1 MKKILVAVMLAA
13 LITALIVMPAAAEGD
28 VTDVVTEPVTD
39 VTTEAVTD
47 DENITEETTEA
58 ISDTV
63 TEETTTE
70 GVDGAIVPQDYLT
83 RMIEGAKNWVMENP
97 DIIGTMAAAAGVLVS
112 SILTAASSKKSR
124 KRLELKSSEMESKAI
139 LLNNNAVELVETAK
153 TTVETGRVT
162 VAEAVMRMISGVTE
176 VGRNIA
182 AELKANRMETRA
194 NSVLMVEMLKDARL
208 PEKRKDEII
217 ALYNKERSG
226 GEVEADDAAD
236 EA

>member
-13 LITALIVMPAAAEGD
+13 LIVALIVMPVAAEGD
-28 VTDVVTEPVTD
+28 VTEAATEY
-39 VTTEAVTD
+39 TTEAA
-47 DENITEETTEA
+47 TEE
-58 ISDTV
+58 V
-63 TEETTTE
+63 TEEVTE
-70 GVDGAIVPQDYLT
+70 DVTEEVTEDVDGAIVKQDYLIG
-83 RMIEGAKNWVMENP
+83 MIEAFKDWVMENP
-97 DIIGTMAAAAGVLVS
+97 DIIGTMTAAAGVLAS

-194 NSVLMVEMLKDARL
+194 NSVLMLELLKNARL

-217 ALYNKERSG
+217 AMYNKERSG
-226 GEVEADDAAD
+226 EEVEADDEAD

>member
-13 LITALIVMPAAAEGD
+13 LIAALIVMPVAAEDD
-28 VTDVVTEPVTD
+28 VTEAATEY
-39 VTTEAVTD
+39 TTEAA
-47 DENITEETTEA
+47 TEP
-58 ISDTV
+58 
-63 TEETTTE
+63 
-70 GVDGAIVPQDYLT
+70 VDGAIVQKDYLT
-83 RMIEGAKNWVMENP
+83 GMIEAFKDWVMDNP
-97 DIIGTMAAAAGVLVS
+97 DIIGTMTAAAGLLAS

-153 TTVETGRVT
+153 TTAETGRVT
-162 VAEAVMRMISGVTE
+162 VAEAVMKVLGGVKE
-176 VGRNIA
+176 VGQTIA
-182 AELKANRMETRA
+182 AELKATRMETRA

>member
-1 MKKILVAVMLAA
+1 M
-13 LITALIVMPAAAEGD
+13 
-28 VTDVVTEPVTD
+28 
-39 VTTEAVTD
+39 
-47 DENITEETTEA
+47 
-58 ISDTV
+58 
-63 TEETTTE
+63 
-70 GVDGAIVPQDYLT
+70 
-83 RMIEGAKNWVMENP
+83 
-97 DIIGTMAAAAGVLVS
+97 
-112 SILTAASSKKSR
+112 
-124 KRLELKSSEMESKAI
+124 
-139 LLNNNAVELVETAK
+139 ETAK

-162 VAEAVMRMISGVTE
+162 VADAVMRMISGVTE

-194 NSVLMVEMLKDARL
+194 NSVLMVELLKNARL

>member
-13 LITALIVMPAAAEGD
+13 LIAALIVMPVAAEDD
-28 VTDVVTEPVTD
+28 V
-39 VTTEAVTD
+39 TEAVT
-47 DENITEETTEA
+47 EYTTEA
-58 ISDTV
+58 ATEEV
-63 TEETTTE
+63 TEEVTE
-70 GVDGAIVPQDYLT
+70 DVDGAIVKQDYLT
-83 RMIEGAKNWVMENP
+83 GMIEAVKDWVMENP
-97 DIIGTMAAAAGVLVS
+97 DIIGTMTAAAGVLAS

-162 VAEAVMRMISGVTE
+162 VADAVMRMISGVTE

>member
-13 LITALIVMPAAAEGD
+13 LITALIVMPVAAEGD
-28 VTDVVTEPVTD
+28 I
-39 VTTEAVTD
+39 TEAVT
-47 DENITEETTEA
+47 EAAITEAATEYTTEA
-58 ISDTV
+58 A
-63 TEETTTE
+63 TEPM
-70 GVDGAIVPQDYLT
+70 DGAIVQKDYLT
-83 RMIEGAKNWVMENP
+83 GMIEAVKDWVMENP
-97 DIIGTMAAAAGVLVS
+97 DISGTMTAAAGVLAS

-162 VAEAVMRMISGVTE
+162 VADAVMRMITGVTE

>member
-13 LITALIVMPAAAEGD
+13 LIAALIVMPVAAEGD
-28 VTDVVTEPVTD
+28 ITEAATEYATEEVTE
-39 VTTEAVTD
+39 AA
-47 DENITEETTEA
+47 TEE
-58 ISDTV
+58 V
-63 TEETTTE
+63 TEEVTE
-70 GVDGAIVPQDYLT
+70 DVDGAIVKQDYLIG
-83 RMIEGAKNWVMENP
+83 MIEAVKDWVMENP
-97 DIIGTMAAAAGVLVS
+97 DIIGTMTAAAGVLAS

-162 VAEAVMRMISGVTE
+162 VADAVMRMISGVTE

>member
-13 LITALIVMPAAAEGD
+13 LITALIVMPVAAEGD
-28 VTDVVTEPVTD
+28 I
-39 VTTEAVTD
+39 TEAVT
-47 DENITEETTEA
+47 EAAITEAATEYTTEA
-58 ISDTV
+58 A
-63 TEETTTE
+63 TEP
-70 GVDGAIVPQDYLT
+70 VDGAIVQKDYLT
-83 RMIEGAKNWVMENP
+83 GMIEAVKDWVMENP
-97 DIIGTMAAAAGVLVS
+97 DISGTMTDAAGVLAS

-162 VAEAVMRMISGVTE
+162 VADAVMRMITGVTE

>member
-13 LITALIVMPAAAEGD
+13 LIAALIVMPVAAEGD
-28 VTDVVTEPVTD
+28 VTEAATEY
-39 VTTEAVTD
+39 TTEAA
-47 DENITEETTEA
+47 TEP
-58 ISDTV
+58 
-63 TEETTTE
+63 
-70 GVDGAIVPQDYLT
+70 VDGAIVQKDYLT
-83 RMIEGAKNWVMENP
+83 GMIETFKDWVMENP
-97 DIIGTMAAAAGVLVS
+97 DIIGAMTAAAGVLAS

-153 TTVETGRVT
+153 TTAETGRVT
-162 VAEAVMRMISGVTE
+162 VAEAVMKVLGGVKE
-176 VGRNIA
+176 VGQTIA

>member
-13 LITALIVMPAAAEGD
+13 LIAALIVMPVAAEDD
-28 VTDVVTEPVTD
+28 VT
-39 VTTEAVTD
+39 EAA
-47 DENITEETTEA
+47 TEE
-58 ISDTV
+58 V
-63 TEETTTE
+63 TEEVTE
-70 GVDGAIVPQDYLT
+70 DVDGAIVQKDYLT
-83 RMIEGAKNWVMENP
+83 GMIEAFKNWVMDNP
-97 DIIGTMAAAAGVLVS
+97 DIIGTMTAAAGVLVAAIVES
-112 SILTAASSKKSR
+112 ASSNRSRRRMERKSD
-124 KRLELKSSEMESKAI
+124 EMESKAI

-162 VAEAVMRMISGVTE
+162 VAEAVMKMITGVTE

-194 NSVLMVEMLKDARL
+194 NSVLMVELLKNARL

-217 ALYNKERSG
+217 AMYNKERSG
-226 GEVEADDAAD
+226 EEVEADDAAD

>member
-1 MKKILVAVMLAA
+1 MKKILAAVMLAA
-13 LITALIVMPAAAEGD
+13 LIAALIVMPVAAEDD
-28 VTDVVTEPVTD
+28 VTEAATEY
-39 VTTEAVTD
+39 TTEAA
-47 DENITEETTEA
+47 TEEVTE
-58 ISDTV
+58 DV
-63 TEETTTE
+63 TEEVTE
-70 GVDGAIVPQDYLT
+70 DVDGAIVQKDYLT
-83 RMIEGAKNWVMENP
+83 GMIEALRDWVMENP
-97 DIIGTMAAAAGVLVS
+97 DIIGTMTAAAGVLAS

-162 VAEAVMRMISGVTE
+162 VADAVMRMISGVTE

-194 NSVLMVEMLKDARL
+194 NSVLMVELLKNARL

-217 ALYNKERSG
+217 AMYNKERSG
-226 GEVEADDAAD
+226 EEVEADDAAD

>member
-13 LITALIVMPAAAEGD
+13 LIAALIVMPVAAEGD
-28 VTDVVTEPVTD
+28 ITEAATEYATEEVTE
-39 VTTEAVTD
+39 AA
-47 DENITEETTEA
+47 TEE
-58 ISDTV
+58 V
-63 TEETTTE
+63 TEEVTE
-70 GVDGAIVPQDYLT
+70 DVDGAIVKQDYLT
-83 RMIEGAKNWVMENP
+83 GMIEAFKDWVMDNP
-97 DIIGTMAAAAGVLVS
+97 DIIGTMTAAAGVLAS

-162 VAEAVMRMISGVTE
+162 VADAVMRMISGVTE

-194 NSVLMVEMLKDARL
+194 NSVLMVELLKNARL

-217 ALYNKERSG
+217 AMYNKERSG
-226 GEVEADDAAD
+226 EEVEADDAAD

>member
-13 LITALIVMPAAAEGD
+13 LIAALIVMPVAAEDD
-28 VTDVVTEPVTD
+28 V
-39 VTTEAVTD
+39 TEAVT
-47 DENITEETTEA
+47 EYTTEA
-58 ISDTV
+58 ATEEV
-63 TEETTTE
+63 TEEVTE
-70 GVDGAIVPQDYLT
+70 DVDGAIVKQDYLT
-83 RMIEGAKNWVMENP
+83 GMIEAVKDWVMDNP
-97 DIIGTMAAAAGVLVS
+97 DIIGTMTAAAGVLAS

-162 VAEAVMRMISGVTE
+162 VADAVMRMISGVTE

>member
-13 LITALIVMPAAAEGD
+13 LIAALIVMPVAAEDD
-28 VTDVVTEPVTD
+28 VTEAATEY
-39 VTTEAVTD
+39 TTEAA
-47 DENITEETTEA
+47 TEE
-58 ISDTV
+58 V
-63 TEETTTE
+63 TEEVTE
-70 GVDGAIVPQDYLT
+70 DVDGAIVKQDYLT
-83 RMIEGAKNWVMENP
+83 GMIEAVKDWVMENP
-97 DIIGTMAAAAGVLVS
+97 DIIGTMTAAAGVLAS

-194 NSVLMVEMLKDARL
+194 NSVLMVELLKNARL

-217 ALYNKERSG
+217 AMYNKERSG
-226 GEVEADDAAD
+226 EEVEADDEAD

>member
-1 MKKILVAVMLAA
+1 MLAA
-13 LITALIVMPAAAEGD
+13 LIAALIVMPVAAEDD
-28 VTDVVTEPVTD
+28 VT
-39 VTTEAVTD
+39 EAA
-47 DENITEETTEA
+47 TEE
-58 ISDTV
+58 V
-63 TEETTTE
+63 TEEVTE
-70 GVDGAIVPQDYLT
+70 DVTEEVTEDVDGAIVKQDYLT
-83 RMIEGAKNWVMENP
+83 GMIEAFKDWVMENP
-97 DIIGTMAAAAGVLVS
+97 DIIGTMTAAAGVL
-112 SILTAASSKKSR
+112 TAAIVESASSNRSRRRMERKSD
-124 KRLELKSSEMESKAI
+124 EMASKAI

-162 VAEAVMRMISGVTE
+162 VADAVMRMISGVTE

>member
-13 LITALIVMPAAAEGD
+13 LIAALIVMPVAAEDD
-28 VTDVVTEPVTD
+28 V
-39 VTTEAVTD
+39 TEAVT
-47 DENITEETTEA
+47 EYTTEA
-58 ISDTV
+58 ATEEV
-63 TEETTTE
+63 TEEVTE
-70 GVDGAIVPQDYLT
+70 DVDGAIVQKDYLIG
-83 RMIEGAKNWVMENP
+83 MIEAVKDWVMENP
-97 DIIGTMAAAAGVLVS
+97 DIIGTMTAAAGVLAS

-162 VAEAVMRMISGVTE
+162 VADAVMRMISGVTE

-194 NSVLMVEMLKDARL
+194 NSVLMVELLKNARL

-217 ALYNKERSG
+217 AMYNKERSG
-226 GEVEADDAAD
+226 GEVEADDEAD

>member
-13 LITALIVMPAAAEGD
+13 LIAALIVMPVAAEGD
-28 VTDVVTEPVTD
+28 I
-39 VTTEAVTD
+39 TEAVT
-47 DENITEETTEA
+47 EYTTEA
-58 ISDTV
+58 ATEEVTEDV
-63 TEETTTE
+63 TEEVTE
-70 GVDGAIVPQDYLT
+70 DVDGAIVKQDYLT
-83 RMIEGAKNWVMENP
+83 GMIEAVKDWVMDNP
-97 DIIGTMAAAAGVLVS
+97 DIIGTMTAAAGVLAS

-162 VAEAVMRMISGVTE
+162 VADAVMRMISGVTE

-217 ALYNKERSG
+217 AMYNKERSG
-226 GEVEADDAAD
+226 EEVEADDAAD

>member
-13 LITALIVMPAAAEGD
+13 LIAALIVMPIAAEGD
-28 VTDVVTEPVTD
+28 I
-39 VTTEAVTD
+39 TEAVT
-47 DENITEETTEA
+47 EYATEAATEEVTEA
-58 ISDTV
+58 A
-63 TEETTTE
+63 TEP
-70 GVDGAIVPQDYLT
+70 VDGAIVQKDYLT
-83 RMIEGAKNWVMENP
+83 GMIEALRDWAMENP
-97 DIIGTMAAAAGVLVS
+97 DIIGTMTAAAGVLAS

-162 VAEAVMRMISGVTE
+162 VADAVMRMISGVTE

>member
-28 VTDVVTEPVTD
+28 ITEAATEY
-39 VTTEAVTD
+39 TTEAA
-47 DENITEETTEA
+47 TEE
-58 ISDTV
+58 V
-63 TEETTTE
+63 TED
-70 GVDGAIVPQDYLT
+70 VDGAIVQKDYLT
-83 RMIEGAKNWVMENP
+83 GMIEAFKDWVMENP
-97 DIIGTMAAAAGVLVS
+97 DIIGTMTAAAGLLAA
-112 SILTAASSKKSR
+112 SIVENASSKKSR
-124 KRLELKSSEMESKAI
+124 RSMQKEAKEMERKAI

-162 VAEAVMRMISGVTE
+162 VAEAVMKMVSGVTE

-208 PEKRKDEII
+208 PGKRKDEII
-217 ALYNKERSG
+217 SMYNKERSG
-226 GEVEADDAAD
+226 EEVEADDAAD

>member
-1 MKKILVAVMLAA
+1 MKKIIVAVMLAA
-13 LITALIVMPAAAEGD
+13 LIAALIVMPVAAEGD
-28 VTDVVTEPVTD
+28 I
-39 VTTEAVTD
+39 TEAVT
-47 DENITEETTEA
+47 EYTTEA
-58 ISDTV
+58 ATEEVTEDV
-63 TEETTTE
+63 TEEVTE
-70 GVDGAIVPQDYLT
+70 DVDGAIVKQDYLIG
-83 RMIEGAKNWVMENP
+83 MIEAFKDWVMDNP
-97 DIIGTMAAAAGVLVS
+97 DIIGTMTAAAGVLAS

-162 VAEAVMRMISGVTE
+162 VADAVMRMISGVTE

-194 NSVLMVEMLKDARL
+194 NSVLMLELLKNARL

-217 ALYNKERSG
+217 AMYNKERSG
-226 GEVEADDAAD
+226 EEVEADDAAD

>member
-13 LITALIVMPAAAEGD
+13 LITALIVMPVAAEGD
-28 VTDVVTEPVTD
+28 I
-39 VTTEAVTD
+39 TEAVT
-47 DENITEETTEA
+47 EYTTEYTTEE
-58 ISDTV
+58 V
-63 TEETTTE
+63 TED
-70 GVDGAIVPQDYLT
+70 VDGAIVKQDYLT
-83 RMIEGAKNWVMENP
+83 GMIEAFKDWVMENP
-97 DIIGTMAAAAGVLVS
+97 DIIGTMTAAAGVL
-112 SILTAASSKKSR
+112 TAAIVESASSNRSKRRMEKEAKK
-124 KRLELKSSEMESKAI
+124 MENKAI

-162 VAEAVMRMISGVTE
+162 VAEAVMKMITGVTE

-194 NSVLMVEMLKDARL
+194 NSVLMVELLKNARL

-217 ALYNKERSG
+217 AMYNKERSG
-226 GEVEADDAAD
+226 EEVEADDAAD

>member
-13 LITALIVMPAAAEGD
+13 LIAALIVMPVAAEDD
-28 VTDVVTEPVTD
+28 VT
-39 VTTEAVTD
+39 EAA
-47 DENITEETTEA
+47 TEE
-58 ISDTV
+58 V
-63 TEETTTE
+63 TEEVTE
-70 GVDGAIVPQDYLT
+70 DVTEEVTEDVDGAIVKQDYLT
-83 RMIEGAKNWVMENP
+83 GMIEAFKDWVMENP
-97 DIIGTMAAAAGVLVS
+97 DIIGTMTAAAGVLAS

-162 VAEAVMRMISGVTE
+162 VADAVMRMISGVTE

-194 NSVLMVEMLKDARL
+194 NSVLMVEMLKNARL

>member
-13 LITALIVMPAAAEGD
+13 LITALIVMPVAAEDD
-28 VTDVVTEPVTD
+28 VTEAATEY
-39 VTTEAVTD
+39 TTEAA
-47 DENITEETTEA
+47 TEYTTEA
-58 ISDTV
+58 A
-63 TEETTTE
+63 TEP
-70 GVDGAIVPQDYLT
+70 VDGAIVQKDYLT
-83 RMIEGAKNWVMENP
+83 GMIEAFKDWVMENP
-97 DIIGTMAAAAGVLVS
+97 DIIGTMTAAAGVLAS

-162 VAEAVMRMISGVTE
+162 VADAVMRMISGVTE

-194 NSVLMVEMLKDARL
+194 NSVLMVELLKNARL

-217 ALYNKERSG
+217 AMYNKERSG
-226 GEVEADDAAD
+226 EEVEADDAAD

>member
-1 MKKILVAVMLAA
+1 MKKILAAVMLAA
-13 LITALIVMPAAAEGD
+13 LIAALIVMPVAAEGD
-28 VTDVVTEPVTD
+28 ITEAATEYATEEVTE
-39 VTTEAVTD
+39 AA
-47 DENITEETTEA
+47 TEE
-58 ISDTV
+58 V
-63 TEETTTE
+63 TEEVTE
-70 GVDGAIVPQDYLT
+70 DVDGAIVKQDYLT
-83 RMIEGAKNWVMENP
+83 GMIEAFKDWVMDNP
-97 DIIGTMAAAAGVLVS
+97 DIIGTMTAAAGVLAS

-162 VAEAVMRMISGVTE
+162 VAEAVMRMITSVTE

-194 NSVLMVEMLKDARL
+194 NSVLMVELLKNARL

-217 ALYNKERSG
+217 AMYNKERSG
-226 GEVEADDAAD
+226 EEVEADDAAD

>member
-13 LITALIVMPAAAEGD
+13 LIAALIVMPVAAEGD
-28 VTDVVTEPVTD
+28 VTEAATEY
-39 VTTEAVTD
+39 TTEAA
-47 DENITEETTEA
+47 TEE
-58 ISDTV
+58 V
-63 TEETTTE
+63 TEEVTE
-70 GVDGAIVPQDYLT
+70 DVDGAIVKQDYLT
-83 RMIEGAKNWVMENP
+83 GMIEAVKDWVMENP
-97 DIIGTMAAAAGVLVS
+97 DIIGTMTAAAGVLAS

-162 VAEAVMRMISGVTE
+162 VADAVMRMISGVTE

-194 NSVLMVEMLKDARL
+194 NSVLMVELLKNARL

-226 GEVEADDAAD
+226 EEVEADDEAD

>member
-28 VTDVVTEPVTD
+28 VTDVVTEPVTE

-47 DENITEETTEA
+47 DESITEEITEA

-63 TEETTTE
+63 TEETTE

>member
-13 LITALIVMPAAAEGD
+13 LIAALIVMPVAAEGD
-28 VTDVVTEPVTD
+28 ITEAATEYATEEVTE
-39 VTTEAVTD
+39 AA
-47 DENITEETTEA
+47 TEE
-58 ISDTV
+58 V
-63 TEETTTE
+63 TEEVTE
-70 GVDGAIVPQDYLT
+70 DVDGAIVKQDYLIG
-83 RMIEGAKNWVMENP
+83 MIEAFKDWVMENP
-97 DIIGTMAAAAGVLVS
+97 DIIGTMTAAAGVLAS

-162 VAEAVMRMISGVTE
+162 VADAVMRMISGVTE

>member
-13 LITALIVMPAAAEGD
+13 LIAALIVMPVAAEGD
-28 VTDVVTEPVTD
+28 VTEAATEY
-39 VTTEAVTD
+39 TTEAA
-47 DENITEETTEA
+47 TEEVTE
-58 ISDTV
+58 DV
-63 TEETTTE
+63 TEEVTE
-70 GVDGAIVPQDYLT
+70 DVDGAIVKQDYLIG
-83 RMIEGAKNWVMENP
+83 MIEAVKDWVMENP
-97 DIIGTMAAAAGVLVS
+97 DIIGTMTAAAGVLAS

-162 VAEAVMRMISGVTE
+162 VADAVMRMISGVTE

>member
-13 LITALIVMPAAAEGD
+13 LIAALIVMPVAAEDD
-28 VTDVVTEPVTD
+28 VTEAATEY
-39 VTTEAVTD
+39 TTEAA
-47 DENITEETTEA
+47 TEEVTE
-58 ISDTV
+58 DV
-63 TEETTTE
+63 TEEVTE
-70 GVDGAIVPQDYLT
+70 DVDGAIVKQDYLIG
-83 RMIEGAKNWVMENP
+83 MIEAFKDWVMDNP
-97 DIIGTMAAAAGVLVS
+97 DIIGTMTAAAGVLAS

-162 VAEAVMRMISGVTE
+162 VADAVMRMISGVTE

-194 NSVLMVEMLKDARL
+194 NSVLMLELLKNARL

-217 ALYNKERSG
+217 AMYNKERSG
-226 GEVEADDAAD
+226 EEVEADDAAD